1 MLPKTYKLQLSTLL
15 SEHIGPG
22 TCDGCQLK
30 AQHSYSSRKMEA
42 KQPWQRISTIPFT
55 DAVKAAS
62 NCVPSLAK
70 EPQGKETT
78 AWRWFFQWQGYCP
91 TEDGHTHS
99 SWQR

>member
-30 AQHSYSSRKMEA
+30 AQHFYGSRKMEA
-42 KQPWQRISTIPFT
+42 KQPWQRICTIPFT

-62 NCVPSLAK
+62 NCVPSLVK
-70 EPQGKETT
+70 ELQGKETI
-78 AWRWFFQWQGYCP
+78 ARRCFFQWQGCYP
-91 TEDGHTHS
+91 TENGHAH
-99 SWQR
+99 